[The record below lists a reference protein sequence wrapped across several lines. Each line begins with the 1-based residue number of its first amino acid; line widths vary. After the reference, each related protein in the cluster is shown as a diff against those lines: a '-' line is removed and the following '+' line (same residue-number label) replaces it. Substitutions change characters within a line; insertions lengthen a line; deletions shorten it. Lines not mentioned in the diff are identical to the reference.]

1 MSSGTY
7 LENIL
12 SFHRDRAEKDSRSF
26 EHLLSQAQ
34 EVEDSKDF
42 ISALESPSGL
52 SVIAEI
58 KRRSP
63 SKGDL
68 NRNLDSGAMAALYET
83 AGASCISV
91 LTDTEFF
98 AGSSHDLSSARMST
112 EIPILRKDFTIDKR
126 DICDARIMGA
136 NCVLLIV
143 SALSDEELVSFV
155 ALAEELGIAALVET
169 HDEKEVGRALNA
181 GANLIGVNQRDLYT
195 FEVDQ
200 ERAVRVIREIPNSIT
215 TVAESG
221 IRNLEDAIVLADA
234 GYDAVLIG
242 EAFVKSSNPSS
253 LISSFSGL

>member
-1 MSSGTY
+1 
-7 LENIL
+7 
-12 SFHRDRAEKDSRSF
+12 
-26 EHLLSQAQ
+26 
-34 EVEDSKDF
+34 
-42 ISALESPSGL
+42 
-52 SVIAEI
+52 
-58 KRRSP
+58 
-63 SKGDL
+63 
-68 NRNLDSGAMAALYET
+68 
-83 AGASCISV
+83 
-91 LTDTEFF
+91 
-98 AGSSHDLSSARMST
+98 
-112 EIPILRKDFTIDKR
+112 
-126 DICDARIMGA
+126 MGA

-155 ALAEELGIAALVET
+155 ALAKELGIAALVET

-253 LISSFSGL
+253 LISSFSEL

>member
-12 SFHRDRAEKDSRSF
+12 SFHRYRAETDSRSF
-26 EHLLSQAQ
+26 DHLLSQAQ

-58 KRRSP
+58 KRKSP

-68 NRNLDSGAMAALYET
+68 NRNLDPGIMAALYET

-98 AGSSHDLSSARMST
+98 AGSSLDLSSARMST

-155 ALAEELGIAALVET
+155 ALAKELGIAALVET

-253 LISSFSGL
+253 LISSFSEL